1 MRVWAATPEGVF
13 RGLTSLRQLIAA
25 GASDGVATLPVIE
38 VVDGPRYA
46 WRGLSFDVVRT
57 FHGPETV
64 RRVIDMLAVHKLNVL
79 HLHLT
84 DDQGW
89 RIEVPARPALTEV
102 GSTGA
107 IGDRPGG
114 FYTVAEMAEL
124 VKYAADRFITIVPE
138 IDMPGH
144 TGAIF
149 RSYPELAPTKGFSG
163 DIAPGLA
170 VGTLDPGR
178 PETWEFVGDVLDGVI
193 PQFPNAAYIH
203 VGGDE
208 AFGMPVEEHA
218 AFMERATQMVRDR
231 GRLAVVWQEAARANL
246 SSQDVVQYWMD
257 ARDTGAMLA
266 NEALTSSPMAKSRAW
281 RLPSGVRPSR
291 IGVSWSSCCCRGWA
305 VWLRRHGVSRGRPDG
320 VTTLTA

>member
-25 GASDGVATLPVIE
+25 GVSDGVATLLVIE
-38 VVDGPRYA
+38 VVDGPRHA

-64 RRVIDMLAVHKLNVL
+64 RRVIDLLAVHKLNVL
-79 HLHLT
+79 HVHLT

-89 RIEVPARPALTEV
+89 RIEVPSRPALTEV

-178 PETWEFVGDVLDGVI
+178 PETWEFVGDVLDDII
-193 PQFPNAAYIH
+193 PQFPNTAYIH

-208 AFGMPVEEHA
+208 AFGMPVEEHVA
-218 AFMERATQMVRDR
+218 
-231 GRLAVVWQEAARANL
+231 
-246 SSQDVVQYWMD
+246 QDVPRALEMGTKLIVSPTSRLYFDRPQGDASLPIDTQYEEV
-257 ARDTGAMLA
+257 RFGFNKSVLTGLLCDQLRFDGTVCTDWGLITDNEVMQAKAWGVEHLTQEERMLKILGA
-266 NEALTSSPMAKSRAW
+266 GAE
-281 RLPSGVRPSR
+281 
-291 IGVSWSSCCCRGWA
+291 
-305 VWLRRHGVSRGRPDG
+305 
-320 VTTLTA
+320 